1 MYNCIYLPSEIKK
14 NYEYMKAT
22 TTWTKGMSSVITD
35 NRGHEIT
42 IDLPEGKG
50 GEDLGATAFEL
61 CLMSYSGCVNTI
73 FNVVAKKM
81 RINFESLIVD
91 TTGEQKD
98 GAPTFTDIAVELKI
112 DSEASDAKIE
122 KCLQQTLKMC
132 PVGVLFH
139 QAGVDTTYKIEKLQK
154 A

>member
-1 MYNCIYLPSEIKK
+1 
-14 NYEYMKAT
+14 MKAT
-22 TTWTKGMSSVITD
+22 TIWTNNMSSVITN
-35 NRGHEIT
+35 NRGHEVT

-50 GEDLGATAFEL
+50 GDNLGATAFEL

-81 RINFESLIVD
+81 RIEFTALEVD
-91 TTGEQKD
+91 TTAQQKD
-98 GAPTFTDIAVELKI
+98 GAPTFTDVEVELRI
-112 DSEASDAKIE
+112 ESDASDAKIE

-139 QAGVDTTYKIEKLQK
+139 QASVNTTYKIEKMQK

>member
-1 MYNCIYLPSEIKK
+1 
-14 NYEYMKAT
+14 MKAT
-22 TTWTKGMSSVITD
+22 TTWTKGMSSIITD
-35 NRGHEIT
+35 NRGHEVT
-42 IDLPEGKG
+42 IDLPEAKG

-81 RINFESLIVD
+81 RIEFSALIVD
-91 TTGEQKD
+91 TIGSQKNN
-98 GAPTFTDIAVELKI
+98 APTFTDIEVELKI
-112 DSEASDAKIE
+112 ESEASNEKID

-139 QAGVDTTYKIEKLQK
+139 QAGVNTSYTIEKLQK

>member
-1 MYNCIYLPSEIKK
+1 
-14 NYEYMKAT
+14 MKAT
-22 TTWTKGMSSVITD
+22 TTWTKGMSSIITN

-42 IDLPEGKG
+42 IDLPDGKG
-50 GEDLGATAFEL
+50 GENLGATAFEV

-81 RINFESLIVD
+81 RIEFTSLEVD
-91 TTGEQKD
+91 TTAQQQN
-98 GAPTFTDIAVELKI
+98 GAPTFTDVEVDLRI
-112 DSEASDAKIE
+112 DSEANDEKIK
-122 KCLQQTLKMC
+122 KCLEQTLKMC

-139 QAGVDTTYKIEKLQK
+139 QAGVNTTYKIVKMQK

>member
-1 MYNCIYLPSEIKK
+1 
-14 NYEYMKAT
+14 MKAT
-22 TTWTKGMSSVITD
+22 TTWTHGTSSIITD
-35 NRGHEIT
+35 NRGHEVT

-73 FNVVAKKM
+73 FNIVAKKM
-81 RINFESLIVD
+81 RIEFTALEVD
-91 TTGEQKD
+91 TTGIQKD
-98 GAPTFTDIAVELKI
+98 GAPTFTDVEVELRI
-112 DSEASDAKIE
+112 DSEASDDKID

-139 QAGVDTTYKIEKLQK
+139 QAGVNTTYKIEKLQK